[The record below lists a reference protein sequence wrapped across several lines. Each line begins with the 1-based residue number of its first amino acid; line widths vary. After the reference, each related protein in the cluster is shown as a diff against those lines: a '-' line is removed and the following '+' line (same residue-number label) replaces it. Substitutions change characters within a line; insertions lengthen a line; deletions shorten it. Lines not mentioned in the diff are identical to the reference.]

1 MKIDLLLGVHAHQPV
16 GNFESVM
23 VEAHERCYKPFIE
36 TLYRFPSFRFS
47 AHFSGW
53 LLSWLMERFPRDM
66 ALLRDASRLMYRIA
80 ETPPL
85 SELGARERNPIDWN
99 DDAALEARIR
109 EVSDTIYHPVGTCRM
124 GSDEASV
131 VDPRLKS
138 REIDGL
144 WVADASIM
152 PRLVSGNTNAPS
164 IMIGERAGEF
174 VRAALA

>member
-66 ALLRDASRLMYRIA
+66 ALLREMVARGQVEMFGSGDCEPVLAAIATRDRITQIEVLSKKLQA
-80 ETPPL
+80 HFVRPPT
-85 SELGARERNPIDWN
+85 GAWLTERVW
-99 DDAALEARIR
+99 ESTVVAR
-109 EVSDTIYHPVGTCRM
+109 S
-124 GSDEASV
+124 EASDGHGSGSTCWV
-131 VDPRLKS
+131 CQRPLKGCS
-138 REIDGL
+138 AWNRPL
-144 WVADASIM
+144 
-152 PRLVSGNTNAPS
+152 L
-164 IMIGERAGEF
+164 AGP
-174 VRAALA
+174 